1 MKKDYS
7 ILIIREVYDL
17 RIMTDLLLTFADYKG
32 VLCSDGFDKQLY
44 FCRVSFSS
52 KKKRAAVADVLASN
66 KIRFEY
72 PDYNFNLGG
81 AHE

>member
-7 ILIIREVYDL
+7 ILIIRSNYDL

-32 VLCSDGFDKQLY
+32 VLCSGGFDKQLY
-44 FCRVSFSS
+44 FCRVSFPS
-52 KKKRAAVADVLASN
+52 KKNRAAVADVLASN

-81 AHE
+81 GV

>member
-7 ILIIREVYDL
+7 ILIIKSNYDL

-52 KKKRAAVADVLASN
+52 KAKRAKVADVLASTG
-66 KIRFEY
+66 IRFDY
-72 PDYNFNLGG
+72 PDYKFELGG